1 MEDLKITDVNKSINL
16 NNNSNENIENNNN
29 ENNNNENNNNENNNN
44 ENNNNENNNNEINNN
59 ENKNNEINNNEINNN
74 ENNNNEINNNENN
87 NNEINNNEINNN
99 EINNTNNNNNNNQNK
114 IIDDKNNTSKSD
126 KNDLLNSNSQFFQK
140 ITIENFPSKEDLLY
154 ITESFFKDKNYFPK
168 IFNNKKTISFILDNE
183 DLAYNFTMQ
192 LNKEKFS
199 NPSYENTNITLTFEQ
214 NKNYKKEDK
223 KNKKK
228 LTNENINR
236 LYKGINPNE
245 NKKKNEF
252 NNNNN
257 KKSVYEDNK
266 NLLIFPYAE
275 EFKIKDINIKN
286 KTNKLSDSEP
296 YQPKSNFK
304 FREVNKNKWV
314 SSKEFNNL

>member
-16 NNNSNENIENNNN
+16 NNNSNDNIENNNN
-29 ENNNNENNNNENNNN
+29 S
-44 ENNNNENNNNEINNN
+44 ID
-59 ENKNNEINNNEINNN
+59 
-74 ENNNNEINNNENN
+74 
-87 NNEINNNEINNN
+87 
-99 EINNTNNNNNNNQNK
+99 NTNNDNNNNQNK
-114 IIDDKNNTSKSD
+114 IIDDKNNITSKSNN
-126 KNDLLNSNSQFFQK
+126 NDLLNSNSQFFQK

-168 IFNNKKTISFILDNE
+168 IFSNNNNKKVISFILDNE
-183 DLAYNFTMQ
+183 DFAYNFTMK

-214 NKNYKKEDK
+214 NKNYKKDDK

-266 NLLIFPYAE
+266 NLLVFPYAE

-286 KTNKLSDSEP
+286 KTNKLSDNEP